1 MIGLSKQQGLD
12 VDPKSIQPIN
22 ISGNLDRDRDTN
34 VSFFII
40 EEAKETTLFFSQGT
54 LRVF

>member
-12 VDPKSIQPIN
+12 VDPKSIRPIN

-34 VSFFII
+34 VFFLLLKKQKKPLYFFH
-40 EEAKETTLFFSQGT
+40 KEL
-54 LRVF
+54 